1 MELTLLATDPIERE
15 RKKRVIHVSPL
26 SPPISSRLKALAAS
40 LILIFER
47 KTDSQQSNQV
57 QPRTVKKTY
66 TES

>member
-26 SPPISSRLKALAAS
+26 SPPISSRLKAL
-40 LILIFER
+40 ILIFER